1 MSFTAGLNWHGAS
14 PESRGAP
21 YSYDTDEEQKVQDT
35 HSTE

>member
-1 MSFTAGLNWHGAS
+1 MSFTAGFKLAW